1 MRFFKKI
8 PLHLWVALSNWL
20 SRAGSVSA
28 QLVCLPLLTT
38 LLTPKEFAA
47 YAIAVSL
54 MTWYQLSDFGFGNST
69 QNHIAEARAHN
80 KDIGPLIAAT
90 SLLGAAVL
98 ALAVILLIPGSL
110 LLNQLLLRP
119 INLPDAVHP
128 QLMLWM
134 SGVLLVGFA
143 LGTMAQ
149 KMLYAMQK
157 GVYANLLGLFNSLGF
172 LGLLWGV
179 ARDADSSERLLACV
193 LAYTLPMGLT
203 GIVSLSWLAYK
214 YGHWDWHA
222 IKNCLGLSR
231 VRAWRFW
238 LFAFLAACTLNV
250 DYVIMSRTLSAEDIG
265 VYNVLFR
272 VYWVGMALYSG
283 LLTATW
289 SVFTALGAQGDFV
302 AIGRQVRLYLLSG
315 MGALILGSAVM
326 AIFLPEIMQLLAP
339 GLNIQVTYLTLALFT
354 TYIAFRIWT
363 DTYAVALQALSEVNV
378 FLIIVPVQ
386 ALVSITG
393 QWFLS
398 KAFGLNG
405 ILMGLIL
412 SFVLTVAW
420 LLPYQLKQRFRVN
433 STAVTLPL

>member
-20 SRAGSVSA
+20 SRAGSVGA

-69 QNHIAEARAHN
+69 QNHIAEARAHH
-80 KDIGPLIAAT
+80 KDIGPFVAAT

-98 ALAVILLIPGSL
+98 GMAAILLFPVSA
-110 LLNQLLLRP
+110 LLNQLLLNP
-119 INLPDAVHP
+119 INLPEAAQP
-128 QLMLWM
+128 QRMLWM

-149 KMLYAMQK
+149 KILYAMQK
-157 GVYANLLGLFNSLGF
+157 GIYANLLGLLNSLGF

-179 ARDADSSERLLACV
+179 ARDVDLSERLLACV
-193 LAYTLPMGLT
+193 LSYTLPMGLT

-214 YGHWDWHA
+214 YGKWHWPA
-222 IKNCLGLSR
+222 MKNCLRLLR

-250 DYVIMSRTLSAEDIG
+250 DYIIMSRTLSAEDIG

-289 SVFTALGAQGDFV
+289 SVFTTLGAQGKFA
-302 AIGRQVRLYLLSG
+302 AIEKQIQLYLLAG
-315 MGALILGSAVM
+315 IGALILGSMVM
-326 AIFLPEIMQLLAP
+326 AIFLPQIMQLLAP
-339 GLNIQVTYLTLALFT
+339 GLNIQVTYLTLVLFT

-363 DTYAVALQALSEVNV
+363 DTYAVALQALSEVNI
-378 FLIIVPVQ
+378 FLYIVPVQ
-386 ALVSITG
+386 ALISITG

-398 KAFGLNG
+398 KVFGVNG
-405 ILMGLIL
+405 ILMGLML
-412 SFVLTVAW
+412 SFLLTVAW
-420 LLPYQLKQRFRVN
+420 VLPYQLKKHFRIK
-433 STAVTLPL
+433 TLVASV